1 MVVKASW
8 LVSIQVCPEG
18 RPGQGASEK
27 HILQI
32 LSLSFNNE
40 GS

>member
-1 MVVKASW
+1 MSRW
-8 LVSIQVCPEG
+8 VSVRVCPGG
-18 RPGQGASEK
+18 RPGQGASEE